1 MVWSMERMHIP
12 RAVGEYIVN
21 IDQTGEKKKK
31 PPGGS
36 PFFQW
41 TEVSFDLSI
50 MARFLWR
57 LVFNLLNLTFSNPK
71 NPIFTEIGG
80 GDDC

>member
-1 MVWSMERMHIP
+1 MATEQ
-12 RAVGEYIVN
+12 AELLGELAEA
-21 IDQTGEKKKK
+21 QKT
-31 PPGGS
+31 PGGS

-80 GDDC
+80 GDNC

>member
-1 MVWSMERMHIP
+1 MLL
-12 RAVGEYIVN
+12 
-21 IDQTGEKKKK
+21 KKT
-31 PPGGS
+31 PLSFSIRRVTTVTLPTLENDWEIPGGS

-57 LVFNLLNLTFSNPK
+57 LVFNLLNLTFSNPE

-80 GDDC
+80 GDNC